1 MKRAV
6 IVSVGTAFM
15 VMTLAV
21 TLCGCQGKRVV
32 ADNDVPSYLMDSCL
46 FGPVPQIYEEEMLV
60 ITEQARRMTKE
71 KPTMAFH
78 RVFGDKSDSA
88 YHEAARRTLPLL
100 KQMIGRKVDYIVD
113 DSLGFTIT
121 TPMKILCVFQPQL
134 FGVEREAKV
143 AVQFGVKT
151 DTLPKRVYYVLT
163 GPQGDVAQ
171 GSFTM
176 KVDTDTATY
185 SLMIKAP
192 NVPAKYLNHCST
204 VHFVSDKVYQDM
216 RNEMISRQ
224 EKWREEYRVEHGIPD
239 MNSIE

>member
-1 MKRAV
+1 MKKAIR
-6 IVSVGTAFM
+6 VSVGTACLIM
-15 VMTLAV
+15 AMAA
-21 TLCGCQGKRVV
+21 TLCGCQGQPVV
-32 ADNDVPSYLMDSCL
+32 SDNDVPSYLMDSCL

-60 ITEQARRMTKE
+60 ITEQARRMTNE
-71 KPTMAFH
+71 KPTLTFH

-100 KQMIGRKVDYIVD
+100 KQMVGRKVDYIVD
-113 DSLGFTIT
+113 DSLGFSIT

-134 FGVEREAKV
+134 FGLEREAKV

-163 GPQGDVAQ
+163 GPLGDIAQ
-171 GSFTM
+171 ESFTM
-176 KVDTDTATY
+176 KVNTDTATY

-204 VHFVSDKVYQDM
+204 VHFVSDKVYREM
-216 RNEMISRQ
+216 SNEMISRQ